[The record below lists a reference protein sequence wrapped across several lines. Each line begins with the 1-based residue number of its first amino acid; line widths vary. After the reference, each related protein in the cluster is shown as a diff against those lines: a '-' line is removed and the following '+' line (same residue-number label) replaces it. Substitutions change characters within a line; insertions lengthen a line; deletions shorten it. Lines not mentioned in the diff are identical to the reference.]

1 MKKQLVA
8 LSLAAGLLIP
18 GAIQAQEAS
27 NTYGSIGISN
37 LRWSDSEGTL
47 DGINNSA
54 IAFTVGYKA
63 MKHLAIEAQL
73 GTGVTDDKVT
83 VDGSQVTL
91 KNKEFYGVYLRPY
104 LPVSETIELYGRLGY
119 FSGKLSASG
128 KSVSDTD
135 RKNDLAYGIGA
146 AFALSKS
153 MSATIEYN
161 QWFDKDDIKVSGFG
175 IGIRSNF

>member
-1 MKKQLVA
+1 MKKHLIVLSIAASLLAPAVA
-8 LSLAAGLLIP
+8 
-18 GAIQAQEAS
+18 QAQEAS
-27 NTYGSIGISN
+27 NAYGAVGVSN
-37 LRWSDSEGTL
+37 LRWSDPEGTL

-54 IAFTVGYKA
+54 IAFTFGYKA

-91 KNKEFYGVYLRPY
+91 KNKEFYGVYLRPH
-104 LPVSETIELYGRLGY
+104 LPVSETIELYGRVGY

-128 KSVSDTD
+128 GSVSDTD
-135 RKNDLAYGIGA
+135 RKNDMAYGIGA

-153 MSATIEYN
+153 MSATVEYN

-175 IGIRSNF
+175 IGIRSSF

>member
-1 MKKQLVA
+1 MKKHLIA
-8 LSLAAGLLIP
+8 LSLAAGLLVP

-27 NTYGSIGISN
+27 NAYGAVGVSN
-37 LRWSDSEGTL
+37 LRWSDPEGTL
-47 DGINNSA
+47 DGVNNSA
-54 IAFTVGYKA
+54 IAFTFGYKV

-73 GTGVTDDKVT
+73 GAGVTDDKVT

-104 LPVSETIELYGRLGY
+104 LPVSDTIELYGRVGY

-128 KSVSDTD
+128 NSVSDTD
-135 RKNDLAYGIGA
+135 RKNDMAYGIGA

-175 IGIRSNF
+175 IGIRSSF